1 MPFPPRRLL
10 GVPRQKSLLSSE
22 HGENPV
28 CSSIPTL
35 PYAVFVCLPILH
47 PTPISHNLGY
57 MVHSIILSHLEPS
70 KVLQG
75 INCSINVSTS
85 QDICEDVVEIVHV
98 KMHLKQEK
106 DIGM

>member
-1 MPFPPRRLL
+1 MGKILFV
-10 GVPRQKSLLSSE
+10 VPSPLYPMLYL
-22 HGENPV
+22 
-28 CSSIPTL
+28 C
-35 PYAVFVCLPILH
+35 ACLFSILH
-47 PTPISHNLGY
+47 LSVTTLGMWY
-57 MVHSIILSHLEPS
+57 TQLYYLSS

-85 QDICEDVVEIVHV
+85 QDICEDVVEILHV